1 MLRDEEE
8 VGGDTV
14 SAQPGPDGSPPAP
27 ATRVAWVAERLR
39 DAILAGRLEAGEK
52 VPVAS
57 LCSSWKVSATPMR
70 EALQRLASEG
80 FIDAEPQ
87 RGARVAEMSIGE
99 ARELYELRLQLEP
112 NLLRRSLERFEDEDR
127 VAVAEAFGEYEEQ
140 WASGA
145 PVLYAMHHSHNRFH
159 EATYRRSD
167 SPFLLGIVA
176 NLTVHSMRYSG
187 QVYPPAQ
194 RLALHA
200 AINDAIQSDDVDGAV
215 AALER
220 HTRPG
225 LEWVLKRE
233 GEGGEDA

>member
-1 MLRDEEE
+1 MLRDEPE
-8 VGGDTV
+8 VGGETV
-14 SAQPGPDGSPPAP
+14 AAQSGPDTNPPAP
-27 ATRVAWVAERLR
+27 ATRVSWVAERLR
-39 DAILAGRLEAGEK
+39 DAILSGRLEAGEK
-52 VPVAS
+52 VPVGS
-57 LCSSWKVSATPMR
+57 LCSSWEVSATPMR

-80 FIDAEPQ
+80 FVEAEPQ
-87 RGARVAEMSIGE
+87 RGARVAEMSMGE

-112 NLLRRSLERFEDEDR
+112 ILLRRSLERFEDEDR
-127 VAVAEAFGEYEEQ
+127 VAVADAFGEYRQQ

-145 PVLYAMHHSHNRFH
+145 PVVYAMHRSHNRFH
-159 EATYRRSD
+159 EATYRRSE

-187 QVYPPAQ
+187 QVYSPAQ

-200 AINDAIQSDDVDGAV
+200 AINAAVGSGDVDGAV

-225 LEWVLKRE
+225 LEWVLERQSE
-233 GEGGEDA
+233 GDEDA

>member
-1 MLRDEEE
+1 MLRDEQE
-8 VGGDTV
+8 VGGETMAAESGFDAT
-14 SAQPGPDGSPPAP
+14 PPP
-27 ATRVAWVAERLR
+27 ATRVSWVAERLR
-39 DAILAGRLEAGEK
+39 DAILSGRLGAGEK

-57 LCSSWKVSATPMR
+57 LCSSWEVSATPMR

-80 FIDAEPQ
+80 FVEAEAQ
-87 RGARVAEMSIGE
+87 RGARVAEMSMGE

-112 NLLRRSLERFEDEDR
+112 ILLRRSLERFEDEDR
-127 VAVAEAFGEYEEQ
+127 VAVADAFVEYERQ

-145 PVLYAMHHSHNRFH
+145 PVLYAMHRSHNRFH
-159 EATYRRSD
+159 EATYGRSE

-200 AINDAIQSDDVDGAV
+200 AINDAVQAEDVDGAV
-215 AALER
+215 VALER

-225 LEWVLKRE
+225 LEWVLARQHE
-233 GEGGEDA
+233 DGEDA

>member
-1 MLRDEEE
+1 MLRDEQE
-8 VGGDTV
+8 VGGETV
-14 SAQPGPDGSPPAP
+14 AAQSGFEATPPP
-27 ATRVAWVAERLR
+27 ATRVSWVAERLR
-39 DAILAGRLEAGEK
+39 DAILSGQLEAGEK
-52 VPVAS
+52 VPVGS
-57 LCSSWKVSATPMR
+57 LCSSWEVSATPMR

-80 FIDAEPQ
+80 FVEAEAQ
-87 RGARVAEMSIGE
+87 RGVRVTEMSMSE

-112 NLLRRSLERFEDEDR
+112 VLLRRSLERFEDEDR
-127 VAVAEAFGEYEEQ
+127 AAVAEAFGEYERQ

-145 PVLYAMHHSHNRFH
+145 PVLYAMHRSHNRFH

-200 AINDAIQSDDVDGAV
+200 AINDAVQTEDVDGAV
-215 AALER
+215 VALDR

-225 LEWVLKRE
+225 LEWVLKHE
-233 GEGGEDA
+233 GKRDEDA